1 MSDSSPTIRR
11 KPRRKAPV
19 IRTSQDSPVQPQSK
33 KAVPPS
39 PVPAV
44 SQYAS
49 EANTAAEA
57 QAVKAASEAQAI
69 ASSPTIEFHHIE
81 SPPLCRPP
89 KKAISKR
96 QQMLQ
101 NPFLD
106 LQAKE
111 DDSGDSVDGTQNS
124 EDDAFVHYYVLPAL
138 ICILIGLKVI
148 SHNVRSLPQASAK
161 SILRYQWLLLRW
173 RPRFVR
179 GEPFQ
184 SR

>member
-1 MSDSSPTIRR
+1 MSDSSPSIRR

-19 IRTSQDSPVQPQSK
+19 IRTSQDSPGQPRSK

-39 PVPAV
+39 PAPAV
-44 SQYAS
+44 S
-49 EANTAAEA
+49 
-57 QAVKAASEAQAI
+57 
-69 ASSPTIEFHHIE
+69 H
-81 SPPLCRPP
+81 RPK

-96 QQMLQ
+96 QRMLQ

-111 DDSGDSVDGTQNS
+111 GDSGDSVDGTQNS
-124 EDDAFVHYYVLPAL
+124 EDDAFVNHYVLPAL
-138 ICILIGLKVI
+138 TCILIGLKVI
-148 SHNVRSLPQASAK
+148 SHNVRSLPQASAQ
-161 SILRYQWLLLRW
+161 SILRYRWLLLRW